1 MQLTKKE
8 RTYQEIIQAAKV
20 IVRDE
25 GHNAV
30 TVRRLAERTGLAYTS
45 LYYYFKDLNALL
57 WTLRL
62 DMIEDMIADLSAADL
77 QHEDPVAEL
86 LAALFSYVD
95 YFFQHPTIFRFFYFC
110 HFDQPEGD
118 DRYEKLQARFGGIWQ
133 ASLARLVQAQIIPAH
148 DLDSLARTIIYAL
161 QGMMTL
167 SFSAN
172 GLMSSEAVQS
182 ELARLV
188 QYLLKK

>member
-1 MQLTKKE
+1 MLLTKKE

-77 QHEDPVAEL
+77 QHEDPEAEL

-182 ELARLV
+182 ELTRLV

>member
-188 QYLLKK
+188 RYLLKK

>member
-30 TVRRLAERTGLAYTS
+30 TVRRLAEKTGLAYTS

>member
-30 TVRRLAERTGLAYTS
+30 TVRRLAEKTGLAYTS

-188 QYLLKK
+188 RYLLKK

>member
-45 LYYYFKDLNALL
+45 LYYYFKDLYALL